1 MFGDFSGDNMDT
13 RLNLRLLIRS
23 SGVWIA
29 VIAVP
34 LAVNLFLWKALVVPQ
49 RNQLLTWQNEQRL
62 TELKPKLA
70 ALVSESDAM
79 LNHLDRT
86 SLHDD
91 PSEAMQVL
99 QRLADRH
106 RLQLKELSAQ
116 GAQAKGKADSRAGG
130 SSVPVSVRVS
140 GRFSKLAHWLSD
152 VEGCT
157 GLRVD
162 SWTLEPGKEPG
173 EPHQL
178 NVQLSALV
186 GGA

>member
-1 MFGDFSGDNMDT
+1 MNT
-13 RLNLRLLIRS
+13 RLNFRLLLRS
-23 SGVWIA
+23 SGVWGA

-34 LAVNLFLWKALVVPQ
+34 LLANILLWKAMVMPQ
-49 RNQLLTWQNEQRL
+49 RGRLLSWQNEQQL
-62 TELKPKLA
+62 TALKPKLA

-79 LNHLDRT
+79 LAQLERS

-91 PSEAMQVL
+91 PSEAIQML

-116 GAQAKGKADSRAGG
+116 AMDKAESRGSGG

-152 VEGCT
+152 VEGHT
-157 GLRVD
+157 SLRID

-178 NVQLSALV
+178 SVQLSALV
-186 GGA
+186 GGAS

>member
-1 MFGDFSGDNMDT
+1 MSA
-13 RLNLRLLIRS
+13 RVNLRLILRS
-23 SGVWIA
+23 SGLWLA

-49 RNQLLTWQNEQRL
+49 RNQLLTWRNEQRL

-91 PSEAMQVL
+91 PSEAIQIL

-106 RLQLKELSAQ
+106 RLQLKELSVQ
-116 GAQAKGKADSRAGG
+116 GAQTKGKTDSRAG
-130 SSVPVSVRVS
+130 SSVPVNVRVS

-152 VEGCT
+152 VEGQT
-157 GLRVD
+157 GLRID
-162 SWTLEPGKEPG
+162 SWTLEPGEEPG
-173 EPHQL
+173 DVHQL